1 MQVRC
6 PQEALNAAPAASRGS
21 GHTDFAGEHS
31 LANGVTDDDGQR
43 HRIAIQMR
51 FADTDAMGHVNN
63 GSYAVY
69 AETGRI
75 AFMKAVGAAD
85 RTFIL
90 ARLAIDFRRQ
100 VRFGEPVVVES
111 WVEKIGTSSVTLRQE
126 SRANEIVAA
135 EVSSVVVSFDYAS
148 DRSTPWK
155 AEVREQLEG
164 YGRGA
169 SGA

>member
-1 MQVRC
+1 MTG
-6 PQEALNAAPAASRGS
+6 N
-21 GHTDFAGEHS
+21 
-31 LANGVTDDDGQR
+31 DGQL
-43 HRIAIQMR
+43 HRVTIQMR

-126 SRANEIVAA
+126 IRADGIVAA

-148 DRSTPWK
+148 NRSAPWK

-164 YGRGA
+164 YGSSGSSPA
-169 SGA
+169 S